1 MTWILF
7 SYLAI
12 GILYAVLVWQKHDGS
27 GPLPWRVFAATTLV
41 LVWLPIAIY
50 AVGVAVREAWRGEP

>member
-12 GILYAVLVWQKHDGS
+12 GALYATLIWQKHDGS
-27 GPLPWRVFAATTLV
+27 GPLSWRVFAAATLV
-41 LVWLPIAIY
+41 LVWLPIAVY
-50 AVGVAVREAWRGEP
+50 AIGLAARETLRGEP